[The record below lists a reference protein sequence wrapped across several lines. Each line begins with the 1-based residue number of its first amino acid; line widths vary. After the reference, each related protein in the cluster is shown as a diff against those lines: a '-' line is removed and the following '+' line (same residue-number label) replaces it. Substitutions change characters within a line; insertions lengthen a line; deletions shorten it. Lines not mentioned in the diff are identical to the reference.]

1 VDEAVEQVRADY
13 DAAPYDSHAFP
24 QSAPGQLAA
33 IAYLFGL
40 EVPEVATA
48 RVLEIGCAAGGN
60 LIPFAAG
67 HPAAQTVGIDLSA
80 VQIDQGQLRVQALDL
95 ANVTLIA
102 GDIAQV
108 DLTSLGRF
116 DFIVCHGVYS
126 WVPENVQEAILVA
139 IGTLLAPEGVAYI
152 SYNVYP
158 GWKAKEIV
166 RDAMLMFAATKQT
179 PGEKVRYARG
189 MIEFLEDAVPADGL
203 IARVLADYKAVESH
217 SWDYY
222 VLHEEL
228 ETFNLP
234 CYFFEL
240 VESADT
246 HGLAYLADAQPHLM
260 FAENYGR
267 TVADKLAQ
275 ECGRSQVLLEQ
286 YLDFVVNRTFRQ
298 SLMVHRERTSQIG
311 YQLDRSR
318 FERLHFAAG
327 GDPDATAVTSDPVV
341 KTTLAVLGARWPWTL
356 SYPELTAAV
365 RAELGTAGIAAAD
378 IAKRIDDLL
387 ELLIRRGQ
395 VLYRLDPV
403 LPAPSRTPWQLDE
416 AARRVAELTRDEG
429 DASTFNPWHET
440 LLLSP
445 VDRHLLPLLD
455 GTRDRD
461 ALVCALL
468 EIAERK
474 LINVERDGEPVSA
487 AAELRDLLAEQVDE
501 LPRRLAG
508 MKLVRVV

>member
-1 VDEAVEQVRADY
+1 
-13 DAAPYDSHAFP
+13 
-24 QSAPGQLAA
+24 
-33 IAYLFGL
+33 
-40 EVPEVATA
+40 
-48 RVLEIGCAAGGN
+48 
-60 LIPFAAG
+60 
-67 HPAAQTVGIDLSA
+67 
-80 VQIDQGQLRVQALDL
+80 VQALGL
-95 ANVTLIA
+95 ANVELIA

-108 DLTSLGRF
+108 DLSSLGQF
-116 DFIVCHGVYS
+116 DFIICHGVYS
-126 WVPENVQEAILVA
+126 WVPESVQEAILVA
-139 IGTLLAPEGVAYI
+139 IGTLLAPDGVAYV

-179 PGEKVRYARG
+179 PDEKVRYARG
-189 MIEFLEDAVPADGL
+189 MIEFLEDAAPADGL

-240 VESADT
+240 VERANT
-246 HGLAYLADAQPHLM
+246 HGLSYLADAQPHLM

-275 ECGRSQVLLEQ
+275 ECARSQVLLEQ

-298 SLMVHRERTSQIG
+298 SLLVRSERTSQIG

-318 FERLHFAAG
+318 YVRLHFAAG
-327 GDPDATAVTSDPVV
+327 GDPDATTATSEPVV
-341 KTTLAVLGARWPWTL
+341 KTTLAVLGARWPWTV
-356 SYPELTAAV
+356 SYPELREAV
-365 RAELGTAGIAAAD
+365 GAELGSTGIATAD
-378 IAKRIDDLL
+378 ITARIDELL
-387 ELLIRRGQ
+387 ESLIRGGR

-403 LPAPSRTPWQLDE
+403 LPAPSPTPWQLDD
-416 AARRVAELTRDEG
+416 AARRMAELTRGEA

-455 GTRDRD
+455 GSRDRD
-461 ALVCALL
+461 ALVAALQ
-468 EIAERK
+468 EVADRK
-474 LINVERDGEPVSA
+474 LIIVERDGEPVSA
-487 AAELRDLLAEQVDE
+487 AAELRDMLAEQVDE
-501 LPRRLAG
+501 LPQRLAA
-508 MKLVRVV
+508 MKLVRVSSPSR